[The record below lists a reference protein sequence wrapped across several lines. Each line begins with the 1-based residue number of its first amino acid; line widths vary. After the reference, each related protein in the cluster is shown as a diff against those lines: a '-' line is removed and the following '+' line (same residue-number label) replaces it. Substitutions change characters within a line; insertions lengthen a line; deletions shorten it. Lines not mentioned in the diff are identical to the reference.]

1 MCAKERR
8 EFIKKRETRYREQEL
23 QHRIRD
29 RNVQVEVGQTR
40 VTCAQVQQA
49 ISSRRDASD
58 APEHLER
65 LRKLAEFRVN

>member
-8 EFIKKRETRYREQEL
+8 EFIKKREMGYREQEL

-29 RNVQVEVGQTR
+29 RHVQVEVGQTR
-40 VTCAQVQQA
+40 VTCAQAQQA
-49 ISSRRDASD
+49 RSSRKD

-65 LRKLAEFRVN
+65 LRKLAEFRVH